1 MNLLKSFSC
10 SVFSFTLLEKKKK
23 SIIQYWKVVS
33 GKCLKKKKSNFAAVC
48 FLYPQCFLLL
58 RHQLC
63 TLQLSNSPTS
73 QLLFLLS
80 YEQFFLTC
88 STRFYG
94 KKRGVLCHS
103 KQLQISSLKV
113 QICVC
118 ISRFLVWWQDSASI
132 FVNQHLLCYKCPCM
146 MLCIKCN
153 YCFFSFKSCRWKKLI
168 GGSVCAFFSC
178 LFFKWISVI
187 DILSYYDFFLKG
199 IKILM
204 YPSSHLPGD
213 IYYKCIGL

>member
-10 SVFSFTLLEKKKK
+10 SVFSFTLLEKKK

-153 YCFFSFKSCRWKKLI
+153 YCFFSFKSCR
-168 GGSVCAFFSC
+168 
-178 LFFKWISVI
+178 
-187 DILSYYDFFLKG
+187 
-199 IKILM
+199 
-204 YPSSHLPGD
+204 
-213 IYYKCIGL
+213 

>member
-10 SVFSFTLLEKKKK
+10 SVFSFTLLEKKK

-33 GKCLKKKKSNFAAVC
+33 GKCLKKKKKV
-48 FLYPQCFLLL
+48 
-58 RHQLC
+58 
-63 TLQLSNSPTS
+63 TLQLFVFYIHNAFSFSDISYAHCNSLILP
-73 QLLFLLS
+73 LVS
-80 YEQFFLTC
+80 YCSFCHMNSFFLTC

-153 YCFFSFKSCRWKKLI
+153 YCFFSFKSCR
-168 GGSVCAFFSC
+168 
-178 LFFKWISVI
+178 
-187 DILSYYDFFLKG
+187 
-199 IKILM
+199 
-204 YPSSHLPGD
+204 
-213 IYYKCIGL
+213 